1 MCFEYFVNRV
11 NVSIIRCFIRNIKN
25 NEIYHKYMK
34 ICKTCIQPD
43 TRPGIFF
50 NENDIC
56 GACLWADE
64 KTK

>member
-1 MCFEYFVNRV
+1 
-11 NVSIIRCFIRNIKN
+11 
-25 NEIYHKYMK
+25 MK

-64 KTK
+64 KNKIDWDLRLKELENIAINAKQNSKSRY